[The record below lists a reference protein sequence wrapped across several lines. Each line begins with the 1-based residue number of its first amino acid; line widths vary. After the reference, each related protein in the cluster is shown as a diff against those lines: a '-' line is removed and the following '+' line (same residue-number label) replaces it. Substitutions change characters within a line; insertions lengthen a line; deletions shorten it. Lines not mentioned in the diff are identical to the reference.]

1 MSISSESTPGACAAV
16 GALSPPCRAARGASL
31 KGALT
36 PRTGA
41 LESDGLNLVVGRWI
55 DGDGSEFVVVLN
67 SGGNSCSVETKR
79 ASGEVIRTR
88 MIFMGLRRPSEV
100 LVYFCGRDYVLNAD
114 KVTEMELRWEPLRGS
129 RWCTWKRLVTP
140 GPLLLARRD
149 LEKSQLNWRP
159 KVPHSQLADKCEE
172 NAGAGD
178 ARSNCNACNSDD
190 GSGDR
195 TPRATNTIPAC
206 DRILTPSP
214 EKQCWPQRQQVLCSS
229 VKQPQPYAVFLTEL
243 LLTSTPPP
251 PPPPPPPDLSL
262 PSSLET
268 GLQGLPLTTP
278 SACQKQHQQ
287 QQHQQQQKAT
297 GDGCQGPASKGAA
310 AAEQPLSQPT
320 EHPGLGCSQDN
331 SAFTTPTISPS
342 SWLEEH
348 VAGHIPEQEPR
359 DPSQTKTRSF
369 SRSEV
374 RRRRAFSTATSNL
387 QGYPRVITASELLQE
402 SDDDDSIFCGP
413 PSEPGDVWSVL
424 DAIAAW
430 VEPHRG
436 AAGQTRRCRAP
447 QVKGDPFIRLA
458 AQLVLGRGELV
469 VDEYSKFVGYF
480 DLGLEDDDEFCLVKR
495 VLGKGGHN
503 MRSIAEE
510 CSAKLRLRGIG
521 SGFLEGREARE
532 ASMPLQIHISCMD
545 LDNYMKAIGQ
555 VGTLLKELYKHYRR
569 YATSKGMTTPELKM
583 RFEELRRDDHGL
595 NQFESRSD
603 SQKARDRLDRD
614 QGRQHLSFLKKSE
627 KTSLASEVTSSCAR
641 SETTC
646 PEASFL
652 DSPET
657 LADASPR
664 EEEGAQGELELYSG
678 RRIPVPTTA
687 AGRRLVARFGGAK
700 CASLAAQAAR
710 EVQQRQRDERK
721 KARAWSRPRPGQ
733 DKTVQT
739 WTIGE
744 AFATEGEKHRAQ
756 VKQRGWEAGWASR
769 GGEKRGGGWG
779 KMGEWDDEWGDWDE
793 WGEWH

>member
-1 MSISSESTPGACAAV
+1 
-16 GALSPPCRAARGASL
+16 
-31 KGALT
+31 
-36 PRTGA
+36 A

-149 LEKSQLNWRP
+149 LEKSFWRP

-278 SACQKQHQQ
+278 SACQKQDQQ
-287 QQHQQQQKAT
+287 HQQHQQQQKAT

-614 QGRQHLSFLKKSE
+614 QGRKHLSFLKKSE

-664 EEEGAQGELELYSG
+664 EE
-678 RRIPVPTTA
+678 
-687 AGRRLVARFGGAK
+687 
-700 CASLAAQAAR
+700 
-710 EVQQRQRDERK
+710 
-721 KARAWSRPRPGQ
+721 

-739 WTIGE
+739 WVIGE

-756 VKQRGWEAGWASR
+756 VQQRGWEAGWASR
-769 GGEKRGGGWG
+769 GGEKRSGGWG